1 MYYRHF
7 GLSGPPFQFTPAAEL
22 LYLGRTHLEC
32 IAALEWALVHE
43 SCGFMLLVG
52 ETGTGK
58 TTLICSLM
66 ARRFSNLHLACVT
79 NPRLPFGDILRM
91 VLSQLGVASVAGG
104 RLQLVQAF
112 ENFLASQPAGDRTAI
127 VIDEAQDLNDDSL
140 EDLRL
145 LANSNGG
152 VHKEL
157 QFILIGQPELLNVL
171 SKPHMRQIR
180 ERIGAKAVLNP
191 LSPEESLEYVDF
203 RLQAQ
208 QGKSRAIFEPRA
220 LKALISSSGG
230 IPRRLNVL
238 CHNALLTAYAAGART
253 VTLRVAFETVKD
265 FESIYHPE
273 KQRAA
278 SEAKRNP
285 FNSAPAILG
294 RMAPAVMVVLS
305 LFLLG
310 FGAVIFWVENASGH
324 NFGHKAAPVA
334 GYTSVV
340 PAAPAASERLPVS
353 VEGAIV
359 PVASSA
365 IAGTKAPAASLRRQV
380 AVRAGD
386 TLERIAIEYLGSADR
401 LADLIHENPQIQDFD
416 VVYPGQIVYLP
427 RLEDASK

>member
-7 GLSGPPFQFTPAAEL
+7 GLSGQPFQFTPAAEL

-66 ARRFSNLHLACVT
+66 ARRFCNLHLACVT
-79 NPRLPFGDILRM
+79 NPRLAFEDILQV
-91 VLSQLGVASVAGG
+91 VLSQLGVAPVAGG

-112 ENFLASQPAGDRTAI
+112 ENFLASQPAGARTAI
-127 VIDEAQDLNDDSL
+127 VIDEAQDLDDESL
-140 EDLRL
+140 ENLRL

-157 QFILIGQPELLNVL
+157 QFILIGQPELLNQL
-171 SKPHMRQIR
+171 SRPHMRQIR

-191 LSPEESLEYVDF
+191 LSAEESLEYVDF

-208 QGKSRAIFEPRA
+208 QGKVRAIFEPRA

-238 CHNALLTAYAAGART
+238 CHNALLTAYAAGARK
-253 VTLRVAFETVKD
+253 VTLRVALDAVKD

-273 KQRAA
+273 KARVAG
-278 SEAKRNP
+278 EAKKKS
-285 FNSAPAILG
+285 FNSAPAMLG

-310 FGAVIFWVENASGH
+310 IGAVFFWVENASGH
-324 NFGHKAAPVA
+324 NFGHTAAPVV

-340 PAAPAASERLPVS
+340 PAAPATAKLPVS
-353 VEGAIV
+353 VKRAIV

-365 IAGTKAPAASLRRQV
+365 IAGTEAPAASLRRRV
-380 AVRAGD
+380 AVRAGE
-386 TLERIAIEYLGSADR
+386 TLEKIAIEYLGSADR
-401 LADLIHENPQIQDFD
+401 LDDLIRENPQIQDFD
-416 VVYPGQIVYLP
+416 VVYPGQIVNLP
-427 RLEDASK
+427 QLEDASK